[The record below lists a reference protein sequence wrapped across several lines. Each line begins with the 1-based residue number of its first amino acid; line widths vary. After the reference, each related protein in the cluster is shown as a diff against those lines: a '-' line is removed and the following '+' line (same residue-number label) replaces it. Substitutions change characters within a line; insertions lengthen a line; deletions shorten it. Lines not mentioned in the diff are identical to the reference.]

1 MIDLHVL
8 MLSWEFPPKV
18 VGGLGR
24 HVYDLST
31 ALTAHD
37 IDVTVVTMDPG
48 DGNPAFEKT
57 HGVQVHRVQPSP
69 LAAPSFLTWVMQMNM
84 ALMEKSASLFNEE
97 TFDVVHA
104 HDWLAGF
111 CGKAL
116 KHAYRIPLI
125 STIHATEYGRN
136 NGLHNDEQRFISD
149 VEWWLTY
156 ESWRVICCSDFM
168 SGELQRLFQLPADK
182 LEVIFN
188 GVHPEIFQVEKPD
201 LGVRRRYVAD
211 DDQLIFY
218 IGRLVNEKGVQVLL
232 DAAPLILHQH
242 PKTKFVI
249 AGEGPCKEGLMEQS
263 RHLGIDHN
271 VYFAGFVDDYTRN
284 HLYRSAAAAVFPSLY
299 EPFGIVALEAMAAD
313 TPLVVADTGGL
324 GEIVTH
330 EVSGLKCYPGSP
342 TSLADQVNRILGQP
356 SLAKK
361 LRNSGRSLVMNSYT
375 WSEIA
380 KKTKEVYQEVL
391 MEYDSSTWK
400 YPGWQPAVP
409 HYSNPLQAPETTH

>member
-1 MIDLHVL
+1 

-24 HVYDLST
+24 HVYDLSA

-48 DGNPAFEKT
+48 DGSPAHEKIN
-57 HGVQVHRVQPSP
+57 GVQVHRVKPYP
-69 LAAPSFLTWVMQMNM
+69 VAAPSFLTWVMQMNM
-84 ALMEKSASLFNEE
+84 ALMEKSAGLLNEE
-97 TFDVVHA
+97 SIDVIHA

-116 KHAYRIPLI
+116 KHTYRIPLLA
-125 STIHATEYGRN
+125 TIHATEYGRN

-156 ESWRVICCSDFM
+156 ESWRVICCSNFM
-168 SGELQRLFQLPADK
+168 LGELQRLFQLPSDK
-182 LEVIFN
+182 LQVIFN
-188 GVHPEIFQVEKPD
+188 GVHPEIFQVDKPD
-201 LGVRRRYVAD
+201 PGVRRRYAAAD
-211 DDQLIFY
+211 EQLIFY

-232 DAAPLILHQH
+232 DAAPLILKGH
-242 PKTKFVI
+242 PKAKFVI
-249 AGEGPCKEGLMEQS
+249 AGEGPSKEGLMEQA
-263 RHLGIDHN
+263 RQLGIDAR
-271 VYFAGFVDDYTRN
+271 VYFTGYVDDYTRN

-299 EPFGIVALEAMAAD
+299 EPFGIVALEAMAAN

-342 TSLADQVNRILGQP
+342 SSLADQVNRILSQP
-356 SLAKK
+356 ALADN
-361 LRNSGRSLVMNSYT
+361 LRKAGRALVMDSYT

-380 KKTKEVYQEVL
+380 RKTKGVYREVL
-391 MEYDSSTWK
+391 AEYDASAWK
-400 YPGWQPAVP
+400 NPGWHPKASQFGSSL
-409 HYSNPLQAPETTH
+409 HTPEPTH

>member
-1 MIDLHVL
+1 LHVL

-48 DGNPAFEKT
+48 DGNPELEIIN
-57 HGVQVHRVQPSP
+57 GVQVHRVQPYP

-84 ALMEKSASLFNEE
+84 ALMEKSASLLNEE
-97 TFDVVHA
+97 SFDVVHA

-168 SGELQRLFQLPADK
+168 SGELQRLFQLPSDK
-182 LEVIFN
+182 LRVIFN
-188 GVHPEIFQVEKPD
+188 GVHPEIFQVDKPD
-201 LGVRRRYVAD
+201 PGVRRRYVAD
-211 DDQLIFY
+211 DEQLIFF

-232 DAAPLILHQH
+232 DAAPLILQQH
-242 PKTKFVI
+242 PKAKFVI
-249 AGEGPCKEGLMEQS
+249 AGEGPCKEGLMEQA
-263 RHLGIDHN
+263 RHLGIHHN

-299 EPFGIVALEAMAAD
+299 EPFGIVALEAMAAN
-313 TPLVVADTGGL
+313 PPGG
-324 GEIVTH
+324 G
-330 EVSGLKCYPGSP
+330 
-342 TSLADQVNRILGQP
+342 
-356 SLAKK
+356 
-361 LRNSGRSLVMNSYT
+361 
-375 WSEIA
+375 
-380 KKTKEVYQEVL
+380 
-391 MEYDSSTWK
+391 
-400 YPGWQPAVP
+400 
-409 HYSNPLQAPETTH
+409 

>member
-1 MIDLHVL
+1 VIVLHVL

-48 DGNPAFEKT
+48 DGNPELEIIN
-57 HGVQVHRVQPSP
+57 GVKVHRVQPYP

-84 ALMEKSASLFNEE
+84 ALMEKSAGLLNEE
-97 TFDVVHA
+97 SIDVVHA

-168 SGELQRLFQLPADK
+168 SRELQRLFQLPSDK
-182 LEVIFN
+182 LRVIFN
-188 GVHPEIFQVEKPD
+188 GVHPEIFQVDKPD
-201 LGVRRRYVAD
+201 PGVRRRYAAD
-211 DDQLIFY
+211 DEQLIFF

-232 DAAPLILHQH
+232 DAVPSILNQH
-242 PKTKFVI
+242 RRTKFVI
-249 AGEGPCKEGLMEQS
+249 AGEGPCKEGLMEQA
-263 RHLGIDHN
+263 RHLGIEHH

-299 EPFGIVALEAMAAD
+299 EPFGIVALEAMAAN

-342 TSLADQVNRILGQP
+342 TSLADQVNRILSQTA
-356 SLAKK
+356 LADK
-361 LRNSGRSLVMNSYT
+361 LKDTGRALVMNSYT
-375 WSEIA
+375 WPEIA
-380 KKTKEVYQEVL
+380 RKTKEVYREVL
-391 MEYDSSTWK
+391 AEYDSSTWK
-400 YPGWQPAVP
+400 IPRWQPAVP
-409 HYSNPLQAPETTH
+409 QYSSPGYVPEPPH